1 MDGRFDSDTFPR
13 SMKYLSIALVG
24 MTLLWGQS
32 SKLFWDGYNWLQ
44 IDDLTREYP
53 EFRLPMK
60 RAYVQGLIN
69 GKTYDFLQIRA
80 ADSGLAEAAFSDYL
94 GRFETAE
101 LVRGTDQFYLNPA
114 NRYLPVVSALMITAL
129 AATGFS
135 DSVVAAYTQASRDW
149 VNTLTILLADEIPVS
164 VEGIAM
170 PPAPVAPSDLVPDQ
184 SAKRRKW
191 YRPDPLK
198 LP

>member
-1 MDGRFDSDTFPR
+1 MDGWFDSDTFPR
-13 SMKYLSIALVG
+13 IMKYLSIALAG

-32 SKLFWDGYNWLQ
+32 PKLFWDGSNWLE
-44 IDDLTREYP
+44 IDGLTREYP

-60 RAYVQGLIN
+60 RAYVQGLLN

-80 ADSGLAEAAFSDYL
+80 ADSGLADAAFRDYL
-94 GRFETAE
+94 GRFETDD
-101 LVRGTDQFYLNPA
+101 LVRGTDQFYRDPA

-129 AATGFS
+129 GAMGFS
-135 DSVVAAYTQASRDW
+135 DSVVADYTQASRDW
-149 VNTLTILLADEIPVS
+149 VNTLTILLADEVPVS
-164 VEGIAM
+164 VEGISM
-170 PPAPVAPSDLVPDQ
+170 PPAPVAPIDLVPDQ
-184 SAKRRKW
+184 PGKRRKW